1 MDGIIVLNKDKG
13 MTSFDCI
20 AVLRKKLGI
29 KKIGHTGTL
38 DKEVS
43 GVLVICIGK
52 ATKLV
57 DILVDHEKTYDCTI
71 KLGLKT
77 KTDDIYGEVVEEKT
91 PNKHSEEEIDRVLDS
106 FIGTY
111 NQVPPMYSSIKVNGK
126 KLYQY
131 AVKDIEIERNARSI
145 KIYSLKRTSDI
156 DDNEFNFTVNSS
168 KGLYVRTLCSD
179 IANKLNELGCMKELK
194 RVKLGDYSIDEA
206 ITLDEVEESKIIP
219 LESVIDKFPKV
230 EVKDYLIPLIKNG
243 ITLDNRQTDIKEVFA
258 VTNNKKILALYK
270 PVEDNKYKPVIIL

>member
-43 GVLVICIGK
+43 GVLVVCIGK

>member
-13 MTSFDCI
+13 MTSFDCVAI
-20 AVLRKKLGI
+20 LRKKLGI

-77 KTDDIYGEVVEEKT
+77 KTDDIYGEVIEEKT
-91 PNKHSEEEIDRVLDS
+91 PNKHSEEEIDKVLDS

-131 AVKDIEIERNARSI
+131 AVKDIEIERNARNI

-156 DDNEFNFTVNSS
+156 YDNEFNFTVNSS

-194 RVKLGDYSIDEA
+194 RVKLGDFSIDEA

-219 LESVIDKFPKV
+219 LEAVIDKFPKV

-258 VTNNKKILALYK
+258 VTNNNKILALYK